1 MTTDAT
7 QDIDPVDEISQ
18 AQAEIDQE
26 QDAPTSDA
34 PSVSGITLDEVR
46 QLMVEQL
53 APIQNEVRG
62 LQGNKD
68 RSWDAIRKEM
78 SDRVDS
84 KIEEI
89 QSNFGRQ
96 AWLNTLDEREKE
108 LVTPLLNEIDR
119 SQTQPGGD
127 VAETTVQQPDTQ
139 TQVSQVEQWVRS
151 QGVDPNDPLIRPTLD
166 LALYSEADPNLKAQ
180 HLGAA
185 IAAAKASKGTPA
197 AQTSEQTTTT
207 TTEQPRG
214 NPPPVEDAS
223 RAGSAQVRTA
233 DQVRDAMITGQ
244 ISLSEGKEKLN
255 RMGLRG

>member
-62 LQGNKD
+62 
-68 RSWDAIRKEM
+68 RKEM

-119 SQTQPGGD
+119 FQTQPGGD